1 MVNRQVRNEGVQK
14 PGFKVVYRNIKTDD
28 TRVSDV
34 VDCLT
39 GANLTHL
46 AKSCTSH
53 RKEKGKEKEKK
64 FKKEPVAQSAPVKPH
79 PKTPYMHSAKN
90 EKNSRV
96 GVVPHIVT
104 LDRYFECIV

>member
-34 VDCLT
+34 VDCLS

-53 RKEKGKEKEKK
+53 RKEKEKEKIQ
-64 FKKEPVAQSAPVKPH
+64 KEPVAQSAPVKPH
-79 PKTPYMHSAKN
+79 PKTP
-90 EKNSRV
+90 
-96 GVVPHIVT
+96 
-104 LDRYFECIV
+104 